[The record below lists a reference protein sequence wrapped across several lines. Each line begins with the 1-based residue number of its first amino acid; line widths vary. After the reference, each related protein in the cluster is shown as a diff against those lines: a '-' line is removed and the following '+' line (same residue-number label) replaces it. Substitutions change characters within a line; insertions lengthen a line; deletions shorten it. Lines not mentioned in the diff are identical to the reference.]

1 MTFKINM
8 DLNFIVNGIIYKI
21 IHDFKIFNL
30 NDEDIRY
37 ISEQAKL
44 DAIAFSEKDPSAKN
58 NPNYIA
64 ICYSTYFSVVCYR
77 IASLMYKKERYD
89 IAKLIS
95 EKAKVKTGIEIHP
108 ACKIGKRFVIDHG
121 MGTVIGETCV
131 IGDDCYILQSVT
143 LGASK
148 IANNKDGKRHPS
160 IGNNVEVAGFVNL
173 IGNIK
178 IGDNVK
184 ISPRVIVRES
194 IPDNSKV
201 INISNIAVVR

>member
-1 MTFKINM
+1 MSPEMKMN
-8 DLNFIVNGIIYKI
+8 LNFIVNGVIYKI
-21 IHDFKIFNL
+21 IHDFKIFHL
-30 NDEDIRY
+30 NDEDILN
-37 ISEQAKL
+37 ISEKAKL

-58 NPNYIA
+58 NPNYVA
-64 ICYSTYFSVVCYR
+64 ICYSSYFSVVCYR
-77 IASLMYKKERYD
+77 IASLMYQKGQYG

-121 MGTVIGETCV
+121 VGTVIGETCI
-131 IGDDCYILQSVT
+131 IGDDCYILQSVI

-148 IANNKDGKRHPS
+148 IANNKEGKRHPS
-160 IGNNVEVAGFVNL
+160 IGNNVEVAGFVSL
-173 IGNIK
+173 IGDIK

-184 ISPRVIVRES
+184 ISPRLIVKES

-201 INISNIAVVR
+201 INISNISVVR